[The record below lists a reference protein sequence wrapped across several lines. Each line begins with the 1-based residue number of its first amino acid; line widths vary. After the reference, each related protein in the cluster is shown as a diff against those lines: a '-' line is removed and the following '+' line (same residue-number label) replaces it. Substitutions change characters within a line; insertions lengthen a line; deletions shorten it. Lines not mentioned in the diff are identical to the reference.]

1 MRLQAEIERERE
13 TRRERQ
19 RDVRE
24 ERRRE
29 KEADRERRRDE
40 DRKRRDEDERRRA
53 DRELQMHT
61 LILKNA
67 VEKDFLAKT
76 PRAQY
81 PVGALRTYSKAKI
94 HPFSEDTNHTHFIQT
109 LVFPWRLCVFA
120 VEVLFQLRFLG

>member
-29 KEADRERRRDE
+29 KESDRERRRDE

-76 PRAQY
+76 PRAQ
-81 PVGALRTYSKAKI
+81 RTYSKAKI
-94 HPFSEDTNHTHFIQT
+94 HPFGEDTNHTHFVQT
-109 LVFPWRLCVFA
+109 LVFP
-120 VEVLFQLRFLG
+120 